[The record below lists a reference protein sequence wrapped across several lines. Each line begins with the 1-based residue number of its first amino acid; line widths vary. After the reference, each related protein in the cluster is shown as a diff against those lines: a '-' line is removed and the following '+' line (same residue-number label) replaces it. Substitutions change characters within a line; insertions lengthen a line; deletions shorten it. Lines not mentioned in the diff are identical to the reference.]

1 MLQYQRPS
9 SRSCP
14 CAYWRVDRDS
24 LVYDPLQQHACLS
37 PHTFQLVQ
45 DRYLSLDP
53 TMTKAEIPEVAP
65 TRRTFLY
72 GADIVNFF
80 YLGGLSVDDK
90 MSLQL
95 KCRGFGV
102 FEWGD

>member
-1 MLQYQRPS
+1 
-9 SRSCP
+9 
-14 CAYWRVDRDS
+14 
-24 LVYDPLQQHACLS
+24 
-37 PHTFQLVQ
+37 
-45 DRYLSLDP
+45 
-53 TMTKAEIPEVAP
+53 MTKAEIPEVAP

-72 GADIVNFF
+72 GADIVKFF

-102 FEWGD
+102 FEWGRLEITGPKLPTSCHHRCGAADLPHLPGH